1 MAIFNPSPQPGKR
14 IFEAI
19 LINSERG
26 KQNLLNSSISSYLII
41 KKMARSH
48 HRKKHKQHL
57 QQFKH
62 SQETTADTPKGKSS
76 AKWVFGIAGAIIG
89 FAVSYFA
96 SSGAMIWW
104 AAGLIAGA
112 AAGYFIGLR
121 IDSQK
126 N

>member
-1 MAIFNPSPQPGKR
+1 
-14 IFEAI
+14 
-19 LINSERG
+19 
-26 KQNLLNSSISSYLII
+26 
-41 KKMARSH
+41 MARSH

-62 SQETTADTPKGKSS
+62 SQETVADTPKSKSS
-76 AKWVFGIAGAIIG
+76 ATWVFGIAGAILG

-96 SSGAMIWW
+96 SSGAIIWCTV
-104 AAGLIAGA
+104 GLIAGA
-112 AAGYFIGLR
+112 AAGYFIGRR

>member
-1 MAIFNPSPQPGKR
+1 MQPFNKNFISRQQK
-14 IFEAI
+14 
-19 LINSERG
+19 
-26 KQNLLNSSISSYLII
+26 LLFYSISSYLIN

-62 SQETTADTPKGKSS
+62 SQETVADTPKSKSS
-76 AKWVFGIAGAIIG
+76 ATWVFGIAGAILG

-96 SSGAMIWW
+96 SGEILWL
-104 AAGLIAGA
+104 AAGLIAGST
-112 AAGYFIGLR
+112 AGYFIGKR

-126 N
+126 TN